1 MAPLCCSSNCKRT
14 QGTVDLK
21 SRFFA
26 NRDINAH
33 VPHQF
38 TACHSCFVSFNAPLC
53 RKHKRPTATAPCR
66 LYPTQNTIHRRY
78 SFSMDFFFFFLAFV
92 LKWGRWRTTG
102 RFFFAFV
109 RPVLSFWANLKF
121 QTNVFSVNWQTHSK
135 RSAGWNDARH
145 LMEGWGAL
153 NINNLT
159 CHIREYQFQGI
170 L

>member
-26 NRDINAH
+26 SLLRVTHALCLSTLLFVVNTN
-33 VPHQF
+33 VPQLRPRVDCTLHRTQY
-38 TACHSCFVSFNAPLC
+38 TEDTVSLW
-53 RKHKRPTATAPCR
+53 
-66 LYPTQNTIHRRY
+66 I
-78 SFSMDFFFFFLAFV
+78 SFFLAFV

-102 RFFFAFV
+102 RFLYAFV
-109 RPVLSFWANLKF
+109 RPVLSFWANLKL
-121 QTNVFSVNWQTHSK
+121 QTNVFSVNWQNHSK
-135 RSAGWNDARH
+135 RSAGWNDTRH

-159 CHIREYQFQGI
+159 YHICEYQFQGI